1 MKQELT
7 DELERCKRL
16 FNNVFNTVEGTNAH
30 DDATLDSDS
39 ARNGL
44 RDMVFDYIA
53 YARQMALDEMPG
65 DPLRFAASSLKKI
78 RRSWNALRFF
88 DRESYQEGFPSHH
101 DVMNAGN
108 GDVRDG
114 KRPLQQYSWNS
125 VPNQTAHLGITDAP
139 LSKRRTSSPKSQYP
153 TSEYLALPRARRGR
167 RGTT

>member
-1 MKQELT
+1 
-7 DELERCKRL
+7 
-16 FNNVFNTVEGTNAH
+16 
-30 DDATLDSDS
+30 
-39 ARNGL
+39 
-44 RDMVFDYIA
+44 
-53 YARQMALDEMPG
+53 MPG

-125 VPNQTAHLGITDAP
+125 VPNQTAHLGITGAP
-139 LSKRRTSSPKSQYP
+139 LSKRRTSSPKSHYQ
-153 TSEYLALPRARRGR
+153 TSEYLALPRARHIVQSPDARSLPAGFPDPPADSISR
-167 RGTT
+167 WVS